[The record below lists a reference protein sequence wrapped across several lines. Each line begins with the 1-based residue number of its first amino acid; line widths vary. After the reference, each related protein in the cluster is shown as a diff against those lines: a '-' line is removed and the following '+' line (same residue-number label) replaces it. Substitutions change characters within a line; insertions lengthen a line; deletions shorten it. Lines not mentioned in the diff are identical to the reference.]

1 MSAGTL
7 DPKQKLRSR
16 QVEEEPGSL
25 VFPWLCSYCA
35 SLGLYPFKGRDIN
48 FYPIWVT
55 ELSVFPQGRHTE
67 DLTQCEGKLDAGL
80 QGPGYQGCSNNHIIT
95 LVTQKAS

>member
-7 DPKQKLRSR
+7 DPKQKLHSR

-25 VFPWLCSYCA
+25 MFPWLYSYCA
-35 SLGLYPFKGRDIN
+35 SLGLYKGRDIN

-55 ELSVFPQGRHTE
+55 EPGVFPQGRHTE

-80 QGPGYQGCSNNHIIT
+80 QGPGYQGCNNNHIIM

>member
-1 MSAGTL
+1 MSAATL

-16 QVEEEPGSL
+16 QVEEAPGSL
-25 VFPWLCSYCA
+25 VFPWLCFYCA

-55 ELSVFPQGRHTE
+55 ELSEFPQGRHTE